1 MKIDEDFEEYLI
13 QQKYIFE
20 KKQESLGLILGDHRI
35 LKKFDKVSSTKHG
48 RGEKQIKKDRKKKK
62 ANKRKH

>member
-1 MKIDEDFEEYLI
+1 MAIDKDFEQRLI

-20 KKQESLGLILGDHRI
+20 KKQECLSRILGDHRV

-48 RGEKQIKKDRKKKK
+48 RSEKRIKKDRKKKK
-62 ANKRKH
+62 ANRRRH

>member
-1 MKIDEDFEEYLI
+1 MEIDKDFEQYLI

-20 KKQESLGLILGDHRI
+20 KKQECLGLILGDHRV

-48 RGEKQIKKDRKKKK
+48 RGERQIKKDRKKKK
-62 ANKRKH
+62 MNRRKH